1 MDTEDGQVKAWRLGN
16 YGRDLKFK
24 IKTSSF
30 GKAQLLGEREVLLE
44 GLMLAEQKGMKG
56 LN

>member
-30 GKAQLLGEREVLLE
+30 GKAQLLGEREALLE